1 MAAVLDC
8 ASTSFMARVRAKWQ
22 FGNRRHSVVDTSLGA
37 PDGAS
42 FMGYPGFSYF
52 RFWPDF
58 VDSVRDAQTF
68 FEVRLGVG
76 GRSRI
81 QQQHRSLTTRLEN
94 ALGGWANQKAVG
106 PG

>member
-8 ASTSFMARVRAKWQ
+8 PSTDLMARLRAKRQ
-22 FGNRRHSVVDTSLGA
+22 FGNRRHAVVDTSLGA
-37 PDGAS
+37 SDGAS
-42 FMGYPGFSYF
+42 FMGHPGLSYF

-58 VDSVRDAQTF
+58 VDSVRDAKAF

-81 QQQHRSLTTRLEN
+81 QQQHRSLSIRLED
-94 ALGGWANQKAVG
+94 ALCRWANQKAVG